1 MKARYAIIILIALL
15 ALAACDQ
22 VTITGSG
29 NVVESEE
36 SFTGFDRVEVEHS
49 FRVTITQG
57 EEYQVTIRVDDNL
70 VDQLDV
76 RKSGSTLTIGLE
88 PARSFTI
95 FSATMQAEI
104 VMPELK
110 GVGLSGNSRAMITGF
125 ASSDD
130 FEAGL
135 SGSSELEGDIE
146 AGDTRLGLSG
156 SSQVVLSGSG
166 EDLTIDASGSSDLD
180 LSDFTAGN
188 ADIDLSGASTATV
201 NISGT
206 LDVSASGSS
215 DVYYLG
221 DPTMGRI
228 DTSGSSSVTQR

>member
-1 MKARYAIIILIALL
+1 MKARYAIIILIAVLVL
-15 ALAACDQ
+15 VACDQ

-29 NVVESEE
+29 NVVENEE
-36 SFTGFDRVEVEHS
+36 SITGFDRVEVQQS

-76 RKSGSTLTIGLE
+76 RKSGSTLRIGLE

-95 FSATMQAEI
+95 FNATMQAEI

-110 GVGLSGNSRAMITGF
+110 AVDLSGNSRAVITGF
-125 ASSDD
+125 ASGDN

-135 SGSSELEGDIE
+135 SGSSELEGDLE

-156 SSQVVLSGSG
+156 SSQVALSGSG
-166 EDLTIDASGSSDLD
+166 EDLTIDASGSSDVD
-180 LSDFTAGN
+180 LSNFPAGN
-188 ADIDLSGASTATV
+188 ADIDLSGASTAIV
-201 NISGT
+201 NISGR

-221 DPTMGRI
+221 NPTLGRI
-228 DTSGSSSVTQR
+228 DTSGSSSVSQR